1 MNILRW
7 FLSFIGVQ
15 LLCLVVWFVG
25 PLQPQLEEPL
35 PRIGIIAF
43 MAAAWAIGNLALD
56 LRRLSRDRSLAAG
69 VAGGKP
75 EDAEAAALQEKLGA
89 AMTTLRKARG
99 KRGALY
105 EQPWYVIIG
114 PPGAGKTTALLNAGL
129 EFPLADQMGR
139 GALAGVGGT
148 RLCEWWFTDKAVMID
163 TAGRYTT
170 HDSDA
175 AVDRAGWEAFLDL
188 LKRTRPKQPLNGIIV
203 AIALADVVGDS
214 VAADRLLHARA
225 IRRRITEL
233 ETKLG
238 VRLPVYALLTK
249 SDLLAGFTEF
259 FGDLDREAR
268 EQVWGITL
276 PYKKGAVQDAV
287 AAFTAEAK
295 RWVGVLE
302 QRMLARLQS
311 EPNAERRALVSA
323 FPAQFATVGAPVAEF
338 LGEAFAPH
346 ERERPPLLR
355 GIYLTSATQE
365 GTPIDRLTGALAR
378 AFGVEG
384 GQARRLRPE
393 EGRTFFLNGLL
404 RDVIFREAMLGS
416 ASAGTRRRA
425 MVLRSVGFVVCLLI
439 ALAGGAALWWQQR
452 SAAAEIDHVQAALAG
467 YEQEASTLPLDPVR
481 DADLPSLLP
490 LLNRARA
497 MPFNAGTTEDDF
509 LTSLGLSQKAKL
521 SAAADTVYR
530 HGLQYALLPRLLWRL
545 EAQIRG
551 NLSDADFEYEA
562 TRVYLMLGS
571 AGPLDR
577 DLVRQWLTLDW
588 EQSFTPEIRNDL
600 ERHLDALLQSP
611 LPKIDLDG
619 QVVAAAQATFNR
631 VSVAQRIYSRIKPS
645 AAAARLPPW
654 RPSDALGAAGVTVF
668 VRVSGRPLT
677 EGIPGFFSP
686 AGLRDVLLPALGPAL
701 KAVAAESWVLG
712 TKTDLQSDTA
722 AITAAEQDVIKLY
735 VADYIQAWDAMLAD
749 LDIAPLRSLTQA
761 AQDLYIVASRENS
774 PMRGLLA
781 SVVQQTTT
789 SAPPSAAS
797 TATPSERD
805 RLAALFGRPGAPADA
820 VASPGQAIDD
830 HYKPLRDLMRP
841 GAIDQVLKPLGD
853 LQQQLAKMAA
863 SANKAG
869 ATTDPGSAD
878 PAVALQ
884 TEALRQPQPLAR
896 WLASIAA
903 SGRALRGG
911 GVKEQITAAFKAG
924 GGVGALCSQVV
935 GGKYPFTPGS
945 DKEVTLDEFGRLF
958 GAGGV
963 IDAFFNTQLK
973 PYVDTSGKVWKLQP
987 VEGVTAPFAPADLQQ
1002 FQTAQAIRDLFFAG
1016 GGATPKI
1023 RFDLTPV
1030 GVDPA
1035 GGTASLDAGSA
1046 TVQDGAGPPRP
1057 AQIVWPPPSAAPAK
1071 LNWSP
1076 PGAAAGLQDSGA
1088 WALFRLFGRG
1098 QFAPAGPDRTVLTLR
1113 DGDHSARFEMRASMN
1128 PFTSRSLQDFRCP
1141 TVQ

>member
-25 PLQPQLEEPL
+25 PLAPQLEEPL

-56 LRRLSRDRSLAAG
+56 LRRLSRERSLTAG

-129 EFPLADQMGR
+129 EFPLAEQMGR

-148 RLCEWWFTDKAVMID
+148 RLCEWWFTDKAVLID

-175 AVDRAGWEAFLDL
+175 AVDRAGWEAFLAL

-214 VAADRLLHARA
+214 AGADRLLHARA
-225 IRRRITEL
+225 IRRRIVEL

-259 FGDLDREAR
+259 FGDLDREGR

-276 PYKKGAVQDAV
+276 PYRKGAVQDAV
-287 AAFTAEAK
+287 AAFSAEAK

-311 EPNAERRALVSA
+311 EPNADRRALVSA

-355 GIYLTSATQE
+355 GVYLTSATQE

-384 GQARRLRPE
+384 GQAKRLRPE
-393 EGRTFFLNGLL
+393 EGRTFFLAGLL

-416 ASAGTRRRA
+416 ASGGTRRRS
-425 MVLRSVGFVVCLLI
+425 MILRSVGFASCLLI
-439 ALAGGAALWWQQR
+439 AAAGGLLLWHQR
-452 SAAAEIDHVQAALAG
+452 ESAAAEVDRVQKNLAA
-467 YEQEASTLPLDPVR
+467 YEQEAGALPLDPVR
-481 DADLPSLLP
+481 DADLPRLLP
-490 LLNRARA
+490 LLDHAQGLAGRAE
-497 MPFNAGTTEDDF
+497 GSEDEF
-509 LTSLGLSQKAKL
+509 LYSLGLSQRGKL
-521 SAAADTVYR
+521 NAAADAVYR
-530 HGLQYALLPRLLWRL
+530 HGLEFTLLPRLLWRL

-551 NLSDADFEYEA
+551 NLSDPDFEYEA

-577 DLVRQWLTLDW
+577 DLVRQWLSLDW
-588 EQSFTPEIRNDL
+588 EQSYTPEIRAGL
-600 ERHLDALLQSP
+600 ERHLDALLRNP
-611 LPKIDLDG
+611 LPKIGLDG

-631 VSVAQRIYSRIKPS
+631 VSVAQRVYSRIKPS
-645 AAAARLPPW
+645 AAASRLAPW
-654 RPSDALGAAGVTVF
+654 RLSDALGAAGVAVF
-668 VRVSGRPLT
+668 VRASGRPLT
-677 EGIPGFFSP
+677 DSIPGFFSP
-686 AGLRDVLLPALGPAL
+686 AGFHEVLLPALGPAL

-712 TKTDLQSDTA
+712 AKTDLQSDAA
-722 AITAAEQDVIKLY
+722 AIAAAEQDVIKLY
-735 VADYIQAWDAMLAD
+735 TADYIQAWDGMLGD
-749 LDIAPLRSLTQA
+749 LDVAPLRSLTQA
-761 AQDLYIVASRENS
+761 AQDLYILASRENS
-774 PMRGLLA
+774 PIRRLLA
-781 SVVQQTTT
+781 SVVQQTTM
-789 SAPPSAAS
+789 SAA
-797 TATPSERD
+797 APAAPGTPTERE
-805 RLAALFGRPGAPADA
+805 RLAALLGRQGPAADT
-820 VASPGQAIDD
+820 ASPVQAIDD
-830 HYKPLRDLMRP
+830 HYKPLRELMRP
-841 GAIDQVLKPLGD
+841 GAIEQVLKPMSD

-869 ATTDPGSAD
+869 GTTDPGSAD

-884 TEALRQPQPLAR
+884 AEALRQPQPLAR

-924 GGVGALCSQVV
+924 GGVGALCPQVV
-935 GGKYPFTPGS
+935 SGKYPFTAGS
-945 DKEVTLDEFGRLF
+945 DKEVGLDEFGRLF

-963 IDAFFNTQLK
+963 LDAFFNTQLK

-987 VEGVTAPFAPADLQQ
+987 VEGVSAPIAPADLQQ
-1002 FQTAQAIRDLFFAG
+1002 FQTAQTIRAVFFSG
-1016 GGATPKI
+1016 GGTAPKI
-1023 RFDLTPV
+1023 RFDLTPL
-1030 GVDPA
+1030 GVEPA

-1046 TVQDGAGPPRP
+1046 TVQAGAGAPRP
-1057 AQIVWPPPSAAPAK
+1057 AQIVWPAPNGTAAK
-1071 LNWSP
+1071 LSFAP
-1076 PGAAAGLQDSGA
+1076 PGGSTGLQESGA
-1088 WALFRLFGRG
+1088 WALFRLMARG
-1098 QFAPAGPDRTVLTLR
+1098 QFAPAGSDRTTVVLR
-1113 DGDHSARFEMRASMN
+1113 DGDHSAKFEMRVAVN
-1128 PFTSRSLQDFRCP
+1128 PFTTRLLQDFKCP
-1141 TVQ
+1141 SLQ